1 VAKAKNF
8 GGIFIVKQKTEIYI
22 SAKSDTEEN

>member
-22 SAKSDTEEN
+22 SAKSDNEEN